1 MTVELALIEHALQ
14 GLTMDV
20 VINLT
25 EHVQT
30 LELKPDGQLFTAY
43 RDIDQTLLI
52 GYSDDLSAEK
62 LSLSQ
67 RNFYTTGTRRG
78 TKREHRL
85 LLHTLKDLNIR
96 GTYNENCFPANNDL
110 IKNLINL
117 NWPVGEIKTR
127 TTQSLHENIMNN
139 GKLSP

>member
-1 MTVELALIEHALQ
+1 MTIELDQIEHALQ

-30 LELKPDGQLFTAY
+30 LELRPNGQLFTAY

-52 GYSDDLSAEK
+52 GYSEDIAAEQ
-62 LSLSQ
+62 LSLRQ
-67 RNFYTTGTRRG
+67 RDFFTTGTRRG

-85 LLHTLKDLNIR
+85 LLHTLKDLNTPA
-96 GTYNENCFPANNDL
+96 TYNGNCFSANIDL
-110 IKNLINL
+110 INNLINL
-117 NWPVGEIKTR
+117 NWPVGEIQKV
-127 TTQSLHENIMNN
+127 TTQSLHEKNH
-139 GKLSP
+139 K

>member
-1 MTVELALIEHALQ
+1 MTVELAQIEHALQ

-30 LELKPDGQLFTAY
+30 LELRPNGQLFTAY

-52 GYSDDLSAEK
+52 GYSEDLTEEQ
-62 LSLSQ
+62 LSLRQ

-78 TKREHRL
+78 T
-85 LLHTLKDLNIR
+85 
-96 GTYNENCFPANNDL
+96 
-110 IKNLINL
+110 
-117 NWPVGEIKTR
+117 
-127 TTQSLHENIMNN
+127 
-139 GKLSP
+139 

>member
-1 MTVELALIEHALQ
+1 MTIELDQIEHALQ

-30 LELKPDGQLFTAY
+30 LELWPNGQLFTAY

-52 GYSDDLSAEK
+52 GYSDDLAADK

-67 RNFYTTGTRRG
+67 RHFLYNGYTSR
-78 TKREHRL
+78 
-85 LLHTLKDLNIR
+85 N
-96 GTYNENCFPANNDL
+96 
-110 IKNLINL
+110 
-117 NWPVGEIKTR
+117 
-127 TTQSLHENIMNN
+127 
-139 GKLSP
+139 

>member
-1 MTVELALIEHALQ
+1 MTVELAMIEHALQ

-30 LELKPDGQLFTAY
+30 LDLRPNGQLFTAY

-52 GYSDDLSAEK
+52 GYSDDLAAEK

-78 TKREHRL
+78 TKREYRI

-96 GTYNENCFPANNDL
+96 GTYNENCFPANIDL

-127 TTQSLHENIMNN
+127 TTQSLYEE
-139 GKLSP
+139 KS

>member
-30 LELKPDGQLFTAY
+30 LELRPNGQLFTAY

-52 GYSDDLSAEK
+52 GYSDDLAAEK

-96 GTYNENCFPANNDL
+96 GTYNENCFPANIDL
-110 IKNLINL
+110 IKYLINL

-127 TTQSLHENIMNN
+127 TIQSLHEET
-139 GKLSP
+139 S

>member
-1 MTVELALIEHALQ
+1 MTIELDQIEHALQ

-30 LELKPDGQLFTAY
+30 LELRPNGQLFTAY

-52 GYSDDLSAEK
+52 GYSEDMAAEQ
-62 LSLSQ
+62 LSLRQ
-67 RNFYTTGTRRG
+67 RDFFTTGTRRG

-85 LLHTLKDLNIR
+85 LLHTLKDLNTPA
-96 GTYNENCFPANNDL
+96 TYNGNCFSANIDL
-110 IKNLINL
+110 INNLINL
-117 NWPVGEIKTR
+117 NWPVGEIQNV
-127 TTQSLHENIMNN
+127 TTQSLHEKNH
-139 GKLSP
+139 K

>member
-1 MTVELALIEHALQ
+1 MTIELDQIEHALQ

-30 LELKPDGQLFTAY
+30 LELWPNGQLFTAY

-52 GYSDDLSAEK
+52 GYSEDIAAEQ
-62 LSLSQ
+62 LSLRQ
-67 RNFYTTGTRRG
+67 RDFFTTGTRRG

-85 LLHTLKDLNIR
+85 LLHTLKDLNTPA
-96 GTYNENCFPANNDL
+96 TYNGNCFSANIDL
-110 IKNLINL
+110 INNLINL
-117 NWPVGEIKTR
+117 NWPVGEIQNV
-127 TTQSLHENIMNN
+127 TTQSLYEKNH
-139 GKLSP
+139 K

>member
-30 LELKPDGQLFTAY
+30 LELRPNGQLFTAY

-52 GYSDDLSAEK
+52 GYSDDLAAEK

-67 RNFYTTGTRRG
+67 RHFYTTGTRRG

-96 GTYNENCFPANNDL
+96 GTYNESCFPVNNDL

-127 TTQSLHENIMNN
+127 TTQSLQEKNYE
-139 GKLSP
+139 

>member
-1 MTVELALIEHALQ
+1 MTLEIALIEHALQ

-30 LELKPDGQLFTAY
+30 LELRPKGQLFTAY

-127 TTQSLHENIMNN
+127 TTQSLHEKNYE
-139 GKLSP
+139 

>member
-30 LELKPDGQLFTAY
+30 LELRPNGQLFTAY

-52 GYSDDLSAEK
+52 GYSDDLAAEK

-67 RNFYTTGTRRG
+67 RIFLQRVHVVEP
-78 TKREHRL
+78 K
-85 LLHTLKDLNIR
+85 
-96 GTYNENCFPANNDL
+96 
-110 IKNLINL
+110 
-117 NWPVGEIKTR
+117 
-127 TTQSLHENIMNN
+127 ENIDYFCIPL
-139 GKLSP
+139 KI

>member
-30 LELKPDGQLFTAY
+30 LELRPNGQLFTAY

-52 GYSDDLSAEK
+52 GYSEDLPAEQ
-62 LSLSQ
+62 LSLRQ
-67 RNFYTTGTRRG
+67 RDFFTTGTRRG

-85 LLHTLKDLNIR
+85 LLHTLKDLNIQ
-96 GTYNENCFPANNDL
+96 GTYNENCFSANIDL
-110 IKNLINL
+110 IENLINL
-117 NWPVGEIKTR
+117 NWPVGEIKTM
-127 TTQSLHENIMNN
+127 TTQSLHE
-139 GKLSP
+139 KKS

>member
-1 MTVELALIEHALQ
+1 MTVPLALIEQALQ
-14 GLTMDV
+14 GYTMDV

-30 LELKPDGQLFTAY
+30 LELRHNGQLFTAY

-52 GYSDDLSAEK
+52 GYSEDLTEEQ
-62 LSLSQ
+62 LSLRQ

-85 LLHTLKDLNIR
+85 LLHTLKDLNIS
-96 GTYNENCFPANNDL
+96 GTYNESCFSANIEL
-110 IKNLINL
+110 IENLTNL
-117 NWPVGEIKTR
+117 NWPVGEIEAMNE
-127 TTQSLHENIMNN
+127 QSSHKNIHE
-139 GKLSP
+139 

>member
-30 LELKPDGQLFTAY
+30 LELRPNGQLFTAY

-52 GYSDDLSAEK
+52 GYSEDLTEEQ
-62 LSLSQ
+62 LSLRQ

-85 LLHTLKDLNIR
+85 LLHKLSEMGIKNS
-96 GTYNENCFPANNDL
+96 YNECCFLANS
-110 IKNLINL
+110 NLVQQLLNL
-117 NWPVGEIKTR
+117 NWPIGDLQTINAQASCEW
-127 TTQSLHENIMNN
+127 LHE
-139 GKLSP
+139 

>member
-30 LELKPDGQLFTAY
+30 LELRPNGQLFTAY

-52 GYSDDLSAEK
+52 GYSDDLAAEK

-67 RNFYTTGTRRG
+67 RNFYTMGTRRG
-78 TKREHRL
+78 TKREYRL

-96 GTYNENCFPANNDL
+96 GTYNENCFPANIDL
-110 IKNLINL
+110 IKNLIIL

-127 TTQSLHENIMNN
+127 TTQSLHEKNHE
-139 GKLSP
+139 

>member
-1 MTVELALIEHALQ
+1 MTVELALIEHALH

-30 LELKPDGQLFTAY
+30 LELRPNGQLFTAY

-52 GYSDDLSAEK
+52 GYSDDLAAEK

-78 TKREHRL
+78 TKREYRL

-96 GTYNENCFPANNDL
+96 GTYNENCFPANINL

-127 TTQSLHENIMNN
+127 TTQSLHEKNHE
-139 GKLSP
+139 

>member
-1 MTVELALIEHALQ
+1 MTIELDQIEHALQ

-30 LELKPDGQLFTAY
+30 LELRPNGQLFTAY

-52 GYSDDLSAEK
+52 GYSEDIAAEQ
-62 LSLSQ
+62 LSLRQ
-67 RNFYTTGTRRG
+67 RDFFTTGTRRG

-85 LLHTLKDLNIR
+85 LLHTLKDLNTPA
-96 GTYNENCFPANNDL
+96 TYNGNCFSANIDL
-110 IKNLINL
+110 INNLINL
-117 NWPVGEIKTR
+117 NWPVGEIQKV
-127 TTQSLHENIMNN
+127 TTQSLHE
-139 GKLSP
+139 KKS

>member
-30 LELKPDGQLFTAY
+30 LELRPNGQLFTAY

-52 GYSDDLSAEK
+52 GYSDDLAAEK

-67 RNFYTTGTRRG
+67 RIFIQRVHVA
-78 TKREHRL
+78 E
-85 LLHTLKDLNIR
+85 LKESIDYFCIPLKI
-96 GTYNENCFPANNDL
+96 
-110 IKNLINL
+110 
-117 NWPVGEIKTR
+117 
-127 TTQSLHENIMNN
+127 
-139 GKLSP
+139 

>member
-30 LELKPDGQLFTAY
+30 LELRPNGQLFTAY

-52 GYSDDLSAEK
+52 GYSEDLPAEQ
-62 LSLSQ
+62 LSLRQ
-67 RNFYTTGTRRG
+67 RNFFTTSTRRG

-85 LLHTLKDLNIR
+85 LLHTLKDLNIQ
-96 GTYNENCFPANNDL
+96 GTYNENCFSANIEL
-110 IKNLINL
+110 IENLINL
-117 NWPVGEIKTR
+117 NWPVGEIKTM
-127 TTQSLHENIMNN
+127 TTQSLHE
-139 GKLSP
+139 KKS